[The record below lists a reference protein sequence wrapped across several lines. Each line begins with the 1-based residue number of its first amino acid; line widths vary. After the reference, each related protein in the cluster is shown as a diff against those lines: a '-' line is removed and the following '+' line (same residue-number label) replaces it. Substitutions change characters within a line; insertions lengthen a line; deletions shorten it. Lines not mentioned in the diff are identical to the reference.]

1 MTFLAAGGLPEG
13 DRGRH
18 RRLGLA
24 IGPWASI
31 LGSVFFLL
39 ALLTTYWSISYAL
52 GTIVRER
59 LSVGRVPAWLLA
71 TLPNIAL
78 ALSGL
83 TGFMGFVRLAGGA
96 IALLVALLFVPGIPF
111 PTSAGEPVLPGLID
125 GHMHFLPSA
134 ALVERAARAGFQVTA
149 HAIGTRAIEV
159 LLSAYESL
167 PAGLAVAAEDTASTT
182 SSFRLRTRW
191 SARCAWDSP

>member
-1 MTFLAAGGLPEG
+1 M
-13 DRGRH
+13 
-18 RRLGLA
+18 
-24 IGPWASI
+24 
-31 LGSVFFLL
+31 
-39 ALLTTYWSISYAL
+39 
-52 GTIVRER
+52 RER
-59 LSVGRVPAWLLA
+59 LPVGRVPAWLLA

-83 TGFMGFVRLAGGA
+83 TGFMGFVRLPGGA
-96 IALLVALLFVPGIPF
+96 IALLVALLFVPAYLSYLGGR
-111 PTSAGEPVLPGLID
+111 TVLPGLID
-125 GHMHFLPSA
+125 GYMHFLSSA

-167 PAGLAVAAEDTASTT
+167 PAGLTAAEDTASTT

-191 SARCAWDSP
+191 SARCAWDSPWAARTGFHVAGRAVHLLLPPPALPAGMRATGPQRSRTPAG